1 MQNEKFIELLE
12 KSEEKIKNKKFT
24 ENDMKEFTKEV
35 NKVTIDSNE
44 IYERI
49 NNVRRRAM
57 ETTRWNLLISDI
69 EKLEKSKYK
78 NNEEFKNIMNFIN
91 EIERVQISLTNKDL
105 NLLKKNYKS
114 TLSKAKKF
122 MDEYLLSNF
131 QNEVDKKMRV
141 LESKLKRTSSNNFN
155 TWLKKTIKNSGLS
168 LKEISEKTGISV
180 SYLYRL
186 ESTNETIPS
195 KKILDKLSKVLKV
208 KVNEFPVNQES
219 KEKPSVSSKR
229 KKAKKDE
236 ITKTNIREKNRD
248 LFEIL
253 SNENIQIN
261 KRTLNEEERE
271 ALKGCLMFMFDKTK
285 DLKETL
291 RFLNQVAILK

>member
-141 LESKLKRTSSNNFN
+141 LESKLKRTSSNNFT